1 MDTTLDPQ
9 STLRMR
15 LLCRLAGCA
24 IAIFIGL
31 GAFAA
36 DAATLCVSSH
46 GQNGCYTKIQDAI
59 DAVTASDTAILVG
72 PGTYTST
79 CTTLGCSIAMIN
91 AAASNGGFLDH
102 LTLQCGNGKGAHS
115 TILNATGLD
124 HAVYVSGVNGVTI
137 SGCVAENASREGILV
152 ENSDNANIANNDVTK
167 NDQAMSLTIGM
178 GAPACPTFT
187 PRAPAARFNAAPT
200 RTAPA
205 PAIFPTTTM
214 IAAKA
219 STCAA

>member
-9 STLRMR
+9 FTLRMR

-24 IAIFIGL
+24 IAIFFGL
-31 GAFAA
+31 GAFTA
-36 DAATLCVSSH
+36 DAATLCVTNH

-59 DAVTASDTAILVG
+59 DAVTAPDTTILVG
-72 PGTYTST
+72 PGTYTSS
-79 CTTLGCSIAMIN
+79 CTTLGCSVAMIN
-91 AAASNGGFLDH
+91 AAASNGDSLDH

-152 ENSDNANIANNDVTK
+152 ENSDNANIANNDVTE
-167 NDQAMSLTIGM
+167 NDQAMSLTIGT
-178 GAPACPTFT
+178 GTPPCPTFVPPGT
-187 PRAPAARFNAAPT
+187 GGAVKCCPDA
-200 RTAPA
+200 
-205 PAIFPTTTM
+205 
-214 IAAKA
+214 
-219 STCAA
+219 